1 MKNIVTGA
9 VVGAMLVAGSAVADM
24 GDVKPYVGVD
34 YYQAFMK
41 AKNSVAQNAFPK
53 SYPGASVYAGVK
65 FMENFG
71 AELGADFSKNKSKT
85 ATIPAGTLPGTA
97 AAATSVK
104 NEVKRNGGHLDL
116 VGFWPLNDCFN
127 LIGSLG
133 AGMAKAKITATPNV
147 GSFSVSS
154 KNKTFARIGV
164 GASYMLTDMFGL
176 RAKLNWE
183 GTSALKAKF
192 NNGTEVKPFKDT
204 TSFTVG
210 AFAQF

>member
-1 MKNIVTGA
+1 
-9 VVGAMLVAGSAVADM
+9 
-24 GDVKPYVGVD
+24 
-34 YYQAFMK
+34 MK
-41 AKNSVAQNAFPK
+41 AKNGAVQNAFPK

-65 FMENFG
+65 FMENVG
-71 AELGADFSKNKSKT
+71 AELGADFSQKKSAT
-85 ATIPAGTLPGTA
+85 ATVPAGTLSGA
-97 AAATSVK
+97 SAATSVK

-127 LIGSLG
+127 LIGSVG
-133 AGMAKAKITATPNV
+133 AGVLKAKITSTPNV
-147 GSFSVSS
+147 GSIPISS
-154 KNKTFARIGV
+154 KTRAVGRIGV

-183 GTSALKAKF
+183 GTSALKS
-192 NNGTEVKPFKDT
+192 NINGGDVKPFKDT